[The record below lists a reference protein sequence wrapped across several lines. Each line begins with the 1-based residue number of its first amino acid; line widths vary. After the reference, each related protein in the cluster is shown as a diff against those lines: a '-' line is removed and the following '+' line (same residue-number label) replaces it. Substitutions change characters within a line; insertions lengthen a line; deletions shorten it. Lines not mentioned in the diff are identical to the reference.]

1 MRRRLTS
8 NPLSWPLVLKAPLL
22 VAVLMFVVSAIITNQ
37 VLSRLDGTQQRHL
50 QQLTS
55 AYLDGLSSAVTP
67 AVVRDDVWEVFDNL
81 DRSRAQYRSLNVN
94 WTIVT
99 DANGQVIA
107 ASDPV
112 RFPTQSPIPG
122 LSATPA
128 ARDEVAIDLEKA
140 VAHFSRDI
148 TYQGRT
154 LGVILS
160 EADIAPLLKERNEV
174 FWTLIAT
181 NLVLTGVLAAI
192 GYALVRRMTRPVALL
207 TRMFESG
214 SKNSLERIEG
224 GMVDAQSREFRQ
236 LFTGYNALVE
246 AQNEREQLSLQL
258 AEEEKVASL
267 GRLASGMAHEI
278 NNPLGGMFNAIESL
292 KKHGGTPH
300 VRSTSIR
307 LVESGLMGI
316 RDLVR
321 STLATYRV
329 ERQLR
334 DLTASDLDDLRLLVK
349 PEAKRRN
356 LQLQWRIEF
365 SEDVAAPAV
374 PIRDAAL
381 NLLLNAC
388 HVSQEGGSIGF
399 HSRIA
404 EDHVVIDVT
413 DSGAGLPDHIR
424 EYLNRPGAGSVPLD
438 RRSGLGLWIVKRLCD
453 EMGARLEV
461 VSTDSTGTTI
471 RLSIPLHGK
480 ELSDAA

>member
-1 MRRRLTS
+1 MRRYLTS

-22 VAVLMFVVSAIITNQ
+22 VAVLMFAVSAIITNQ
-37 VLSRLDGTQQRHL
+37 VLSRLDWTQQRHL

-55 AYLDGLSSAVTP
+55 AYLDGLSAAVTP

-81 DRSRAQYRSLNVN
+81 DRSRTQYRSLNVN

-99 DANGQVIA
+99 DANGQVMA

-112 RFPTQSPIPG
+112 RFPTQSSMPSQSSVSPSLG
-122 LSATPA
+122 
-128 ARDEVAIDLEKA
+128 EVAIDIDRA

-154 LGVILS
+154 LGVIAS
-160 EADIAPLLKERNEV
+160 EADIAPLLKERADV

-181 NLVLTGVLAAI
+181 NLALTAVLATI
-192 GYALVRRMTRPVALL
+192 GFALVWRMTRPVALL

-214 SKNSLERIEG
+214 SKGSLAKVEG
-224 GMVDAQSREFRQ
+224 GLVAAQSREFRQ
-236 LFTGYNALVE
+236 LFAGYNALVE

-292 KKHGGTPH
+292 KKHGDRSH

-334 DLTASDLDDLRLLVK
+334 DLSAADLDDLRLLVK

-356 LQLQWRIEF
+356 LELQWRIEF
-365 SEDVAAPAV
+365 SDDVAVPAV

-388 HVSQEGGSIGF
+388 HVSQEGGCVGF
-399 HSRIA
+399 RSRLI
-404 EDHVVIDVT
+404 EDHIVLDVS
-413 DSGAGLPDHIR
+413 DSGGGLPDHIK

-461 VSTDSTGTTI
+461 ISTDSTGTTL
-471 RLSIPLHGK
+471 RFSVPLRGR
-480 ELSDAA
+480 ELRDAA

>member
-1 MRRRLTS
+1 
-8 NPLSWPLVLKAPLL
+8 LVLKAPLV

-37 VLSRLDGTQQRHL
+37 VLSRLDYTQQRHL

-99 DANGQVIA
+99 DASGQVVA

-112 RFPTQSPIPG
+112 RFPTQSPTPN
-122 LSATPA
+122 LSAVSPA
-128 ARDEVAIDLEKA
+128 EGEVVIDYDKA

-154 LGVILS
+154 LGVISS

-174 FWTLIAT
+174 FLTLIAT
-181 NLVLTGVLAAI
+181 NLALTAILATIGFVLVW
-192 GYALVRRMTRPVALL
+192 RMTLPVALL

-214 SKNSLERIEG
+214 SKGSLKKVEG
-224 GMVDAQSREFRQ
+224 NLVAAQSREFRQ
-236 LFTGYNALVE
+236 LFSGYNALVE
-246 AQNEREQLSLQL
+246 SQNEREQLSLQL

-292 KKHGGTPH
+292 KKHGETPH

-329 ERQLR
+329 ERPLR

-356 LQLQWRIEF
+356 LQLQWCIEF
-365 SEDVAAPAV
+365 ADDVAAPAV
-374 PIRDAAL
+374 PVRDAAL

-388 HVSQEGGSIGF
+388 HVSHEGGSVGF
-399 HSRIA
+399 HSRVK
-404 EDHVVIDVT
+404 EDHVVLDVSDT
-413 DSGAGLPDHIR
+413 GGGLPDHVR
-424 EYLNRPGAGSVPLD
+424 EYLNRPVAGSVPLD

-453 EMGARLEV
+453 DMNARLEV
-461 VSTDSTGTTI
+461 VSTDSSGTTL
-471 RLSIPLHGK
+471 RLSVPLHGK
-480 ELSDAA
+480 ELRDAA